1 MKKKRS
7 QENRVMKIL
16 MLIAAIVICNV
27 AGFIGAIFT
36 TSAIPAWYSTLNKP
50 SFSPPN
56 WLFGPAWTT
65 LYVLMGIALFL
76 VWSKGLKTKGVKIAL
91 TFFGIQLVLNALWSI
106 IFFGLKSPLWA
117 FIELC
122 VLWVMI
128 LITIITFY
136 KVSRPAAYL
145 LIPYIAW
152 VSFAA
157 VLNFMI
163 FYLNM

>member
-1 MKKKRS
+1 MKNTKKLKK
-7 QENRVMKIL
+7 VVKLIL
-16 MLIAAIVICNV
+16 AIVICNL
-27 AGFIGAIFT
+27 AGVVGTFFT
-36 TSAIPAWYSTLNKP
+36 SPSVRTWYTTIQRP

-56 WLFGPAWTT
+56 WVFGPVWTT
-65 LYVLMGIALFL
+65 LFILMGIALFL
-76 VWSKGLKTKGVKIAL
+76 VWDKGLKKKGVKIAL
-91 TFFGIQLVLNALWSI
+91 VFFGIQLVLNALWSV
-106 IFFGLKSPLWA
+106 IFFGLKSPLGA

-128 LITIITFY
+128 LATIITFY
-136 KVSRPAAYL
+136 RVSRPAAYL

-152 VSFAA
+152 VSFAG